1 MAGRYT
7 TYNTGGSNMSSG
19 FENYQNASQNIGTN
33 IQKMTQ
39 NVVSMNKMVQQLGTS
54 QDSGTL
60 RAQLLQIQQYTQQLA
75 KDTNRQLRELVAPK
89 LVKDK
94 LTNEFSEALRNFQ
107 LVQRAEADKEKDS
120 VKRARAASGLALE
133 PQQQPGR
140 RGNLIELASPQQP
153 EPPQQQQQSYA
164 MMDEQVNLEMLRERE
179 QAISKLESDIQDV
192 NSIFKD
198 LATMVHDQGDM
209 IGEEA
214 SLARRRDW
222 VKVQAAKYR
231 VSKIPCV
238 APKSA
243 GKIGAC
249 MYRFKKRL
257 ISPSVGC
264 MCDTTITSVHAR
276 QAVVCA
282 QSSATLSHVQKD

>member
-1 MAGRYT
+1 
-7 TYNTGGSNMSSG
+7 
-19 FENYQNASQNIGTN
+19 
-33 IQKMTQ
+33 MTQ

-120 VKRARAASGLALE
+120 VKRARAASGLA
-133 PQQQPGR
+133 QPGR

-209 IGEEA
+209 IDSIEA
-214 SLARRRDW
+214 NVESAAVHVDEG
-222 VKVQAAKYR
+222 VQQVAK
-231 VSKIPCV
+231 
-238 APKSA
+238 
-243 GKIGAC
+243 
-249 MYRFKKRL
+249 
-257 ISPSVGC
+257 
-264 MCDTTITSVHAR
+264 AR
-276 QAVVCA
+276 QHQEKARKKMFCLLIIAAIVL
-282 QSSATLSHVQKD
+282 ATLITIIVVSTR

>member
-209 IGEEA
+209 IDSIEA
-214 SLARRRDW
+214 NVESAAVHVDEG
-222 VKVQAAKYR
+222 VQQVAK
-231 VSKIPCV
+231 
-238 APKSA
+238 
-243 GKIGAC
+243 
-249 MYRFKKRL
+249 
-257 ISPSVGC
+257 
-264 MCDTTITSVHAR
+264 AR
-276 QAVVCA
+276 QHQEKARKKMFCLLIIAAIVL
-282 QSSATLSHVQKD
+282 ATLITIIVVSTR

>member
-1 MAGRYT
+1 ML
-7 TYNTGGSNMSSG
+7 GGS
-19 FENYQNASQNIGTN
+19 ENYQSASQNIGTN

-75 KDTNRQLRELVAPK
+75 KDTNRQLKELVAPK

-94 LTNEFSEALRNFQ
+94 LTNEFSEALHSFQ
-107 LVQRAEADKEKDS
+107 LVQRAEAEKEKDS
-120 VKRARAASGLALE
+120 VKRARAASGLSFE
-133 PQQQPGR
+133 PQQQQQGR

-153 EPPQQQQQSYA
+153 EPPSLQPQTQSYA

-209 IGEEA
+209 IDSIEA
-214 SLARRRDW
+214 NVESAAVHVDEG
-222 VKVQAAKYR
+222 VQQVAK
-231 VSKIPCV
+231 
-238 APKSA
+238 
-243 GKIGAC
+243 
-249 MYRFKKRL
+249 
-257 ISPSVGC
+257 
-264 MCDTTITSVHAR
+264 AR
-276 QAVVCA
+276 QHQEKARKKMFCLFIIAAIVL
-282 QSSATLSHVQKD
+282 ATLITVIVVSTR